1 MALRNATVTINTIG
15 AAAGP
20 FTVTD
25 SVGQTYTNVSKASLL
40 AGYTNIFDDTA
51 AAITVTST
59 GVCTNNLVIPIV
71 LPSPTPTPTP
81 SPAPF
86 VGVVVKLSNATNTIC
101 SAGNLLRFTNDGTV
115 ITGNELRL
123 SNGNPVTGFTFVV
136 DAGGGII
143 YELDPV
149 TGLIGADSGFAC

>member
-81 SPAPF
+81 SPAPYIA
-86 VGVVVKLSNATNTIC
+86 VSVLLSNT
-101 SAGNLLRFTNDGTV
+101 AGTTCAQTPVIRFTDDGTIADGKEV
-115 ITGNELRL
+115 RRA
-123 SNGNPVTGFTFVV
+123 NGTPETSFLFIA
-136 DAGGGII
+136 DAGGGTVYNLSLGVIS
-143 YELDPV
+143 
-149 TGLIGADSGFAC
+149 GDSGAPAC

>member
-86 VGVVVKLSNATNTIC
+86 VGVQVKLDTAANTIC
-101 SAGNLLRFTNDGTV
+101 GTGNLLRYTNDGTV

-123 SNGNPVTGFTFVV
+123 ANGNPVTGFTFVV
-136 DAGGGII
+136 DAAGGIV

-149 TGLIGADSGFAC
+149 TGFIGADSGFAC